1 MNKHLIIYFLL
12 CFTITLQAQSND
24 LSVQKILGSK
34 ELPLELN
41 LLLESYQS
49 NNDLEVLTT
58 KTLMPIVQNI
68 DHFARFISADH
79 IFMIAKIEIYKTL
92 LKTTAISPKAF
103 INGDSLLTLQ
113 AAIKKA
119 SSPFTLWFLRALLRD
134 SQNLLSSSLY
144 KEYLLQ
150 KNNGNLEKREYKK
163 IDKKVQLLYRW
174 ISKIN
179 TSSMDSLDNLENE
192 LRILSLEC
200 LKSIEQSFYLMAQS
214 SSNANILATNKTKEE
229 LKFFSLKEIKKDKKV
244 IKQSKSVDEILA
256 PLTGAQQENSPSL
269 PEPSPEDWTQEE
281 NTPQNLKN
289 LPKPS
294 NDADWLQ
301 DF

>member
-1 MNKHLIIYFLL
+1 MNKHLIIYFFL

-174 ISKIN
+174 ILKIN

>member
-1 MNKHLIIYFLL
+1 M

-174 ISKIN
+174 ILKIN